1 MKRTIVV
8 VVALIVTALSASNS
22 DAFPLGVYSFLGNK
36 QFVYL
41 HKDSFVSWM
50 DSLSYNVN
58 IMELF
63 PEGTQPDGQI
73 VHSQSD
79 FSGLLSQLDGQG
91 IDQYCQRGL
100 LCRSFY
106 SKDEQV
112 VCGLGFGKHR
122 SQLCQPLRY
131 SDR

>member
-1 MKRTIVV
+1 MKRMIVA

-63 PEGTQPDGQI
+63 PEGTQPDGQT

-91 IDQYCQRGL
+91 IDAIIMDRCW
-100 LCRSFY
+100 
-106 SKDEQV
+106 KDALYEFSPYYLTKSNYIKLEAEV
-112 VCGLGFGKHR
+112 ECGCGL
-122 SQLCQPLRY
+122 
-131 SDR
+131 